1 MFGKN
6 REFME
11 VTMNKEFL
19 VIWDNQ
25 VRKFSEIIYAR
36 RFYKLMKCHNID
48 CRLYLKFDKT
58 PKLYELE
65 KED

>member
-1 MFGKN
+1 
-6 REFME
+6 
-11 VTMNKEFL
+11 MNKEFL

-25 VRKFSEIIYAR
+25 VRKFSDIIYAR
-36 RFYKLMKCHNID
+36 RFYKLMKHHNLD
-48 CRLYLKFDKT
+48 CRIYLKFNKT